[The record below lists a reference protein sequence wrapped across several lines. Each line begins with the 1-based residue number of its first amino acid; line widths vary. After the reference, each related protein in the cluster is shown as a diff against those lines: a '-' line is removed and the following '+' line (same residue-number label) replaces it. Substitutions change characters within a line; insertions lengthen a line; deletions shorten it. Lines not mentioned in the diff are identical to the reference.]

1 MALTLTPV
9 TNIPDIKPGD
19 YLPQLLTES
28 LRTQGISL
36 CTNDILVVTQKIVSK
51 AEDRFINLSTI
62 TPSDEALE
70 IAKSSRKKPQLIE
83 IILRESKKVIRFNK
97 RTIITEHNLGF
108 ISANAGIDHSNVR
121 GKSGKQEDW
130 YLLLPKDPDN
140 SAKIIRNYINN
151 KEKVNIGVMII
162 DSHGRAWRYGTVG
175 TMIGTAGV
183 PALVDLRGKKD
194 LYGYELKITRVAAA
208 DELAGAASLIM
219 GQASEKIPVVHVR
232 GFPYPLRDACLNEV
246 IRPEKRD
253 LFR

>member
-1 MALTLTPV
+1 MALILTPV

-19 YLPQLLTES
+19 HLPSLLNDC
-28 LRTQGISL
+28 LKKQGISL
-36 CTNDILVVTQKIVSK
+36 NNNDILVVTQKIVSK
-51 AEDRFINLSTI
+51 AENRLINLSTI

-70 IAKSSRKKPQLIE
+70 IAKISKKRPHLIE
-83 IILRESKKVIRFNK
+83 LILNESKKVIRVNR
-97 RTIITEHNLGF
+97 RTIITEHKLGF

-121 GKSGKQEDW
+121 GESGKQDDW

-140 SAKIIRNYINN
+140 SAKQMREYINSA
-151 KEKVNIGVMII
+151 EDVNIGVMII

-183 PALVDLRGKKD
+183 PGLVDLRGKKD

-208 DELAGAASLIM
+208 DELASAASLIM
-219 GQASEKIPVVHVR
+219 GQANENIPVVHVR
-232 GFPYPLRDACLNEV
+232 GFPYPLRNACLNEV
-246 IRPEKRD
+246 LRPEKKD

>member
-19 YLPQLLTES
+19 YLPQLIFEGLKK
-28 LRTQGISL
+28 QGISL
-36 CTNDILVVTQKIVSK
+36 NNNDILVVTQKIVSK
-51 AEDRFINLSTI
+51 AENRFINLFTI

-70 IAKSSRKKPQLIE
+70 IAKFSKKRPQLIE
-83 IILRESKKVIRFNK
+83 IILRESKKVIRVNQNA
-97 RTIITEHNLGF
+97 IITEHKLGF

-121 GKSGKQEDW
+121 GKSRKQDDW
-130 YLLLPKDPDN
+130 YLLLPKDPDYSAKQIRDYMN
-140 SAKIIRNYINN
+140 SA
-151 KEKVNIGVMII
+151 EKVNIGVMII

-232 GFPYPLRDACLNEV
+232 GFPYPLRDTCLNEI
-246 IRPEKRD
+246 IRPEEKD

>member
-19 YLPQLLTES
+19 HLPQLIIEGLK
-28 LRTQGISL
+28 TQGISL
-36 CTNDILVVTQKIVSK
+36 YNNDILVVTQKIVSK

-70 IAKSSRKKPQLIE
+70 IAKFSKKRPQLIE
-83 IILRESKKVIRFNK
+83 IILRESKKVIRVNQHVM
-97 RTIITEHNLGF
+97 ITEHKLGF

-121 GKSGKQEDW
+121 GKSGKQDDW
-130 YLLLPKDPDN
+130 YLLLPKDPDYSAKQIRDYMN
-140 SAKIIRNYINN
+140 SA
-151 KEKVNIGVMII
+151 EKANIGVMII

-232 GFPYPLRDACLNEV
+232 GFPYPLRNTCLNEI
-246 IRPEKRD
+246 IRSEEKD

>member
-19 YLPQLLTES
+19 NLSRLINDCLKMQRIALFD
-28 LRTQGISL
+28 
-36 CTNDILVVTQKIVSK
+36 NDILVVTQKIVSK
-51 AEDRFINLSTI
+51 AENRLVNLSTI

-70 IAKSSRKKPQLIE
+70 IAKTSMKRPQLIE
-83 IILRESKKVIRFNK
+83 LILRESKKVIRVSK
-97 RTIITEHNLGF
+97 RTIITEHKLGF

-121 GKSGKQEDW
+121 GESGKQDDW

-140 SAKIIRNYINN
+140 SAKQIRIYINST
-151 KEKVNIGVMII
+151 EKVDIGVIII

-183 PALVDLRGKKD
+183 PGLVDLRGKKD
-194 LYGYELKITRVAAA
+194 LYGYKLKITRVAAA
-208 DELAGAASLIM
+208 DELASAASLIM
-219 GQASEKIPVVHVR
+219 GQASENIPVVHVR
-232 GFPYPLRDACLNEV
+232 GFPYALRDSSLSE
-246 IRPEKRD
+246 ILRPEEKD

>member
-19 YLPQLLTES
+19 HLPQLIIES
-28 LRTQGISL
+28 LGTQGISL
-36 CTNDILVVTQKIVSK
+36 YTNDILVVTQKIVSK
-51 AEDRFINLSTI
+51 AEDRFINLSTV

-70 IAKSSRKKPQLIE
+70 IAKSSRKRPQLIE

-140 SAKIIRNYINN
+140 SAKIIRNYINF

-175 TMIGTAGV
+175 TMIGTS
-183 PALVDLRGKKD
+183 
-194 LYGYELKITRVAAA
+194 GYL
-208 DELAGAASLIM
+208 
-219 GQASEKIPVVHVR
+219 HW
-232 GFPYPLRDACLNEV
+232 
-246 IRPEKRD
+246 
-253 LFR
+253 

>member
-1 MALTLTPV
+1 MALTITPI

-19 YLPQLLTES
+19 NIPQLLIKGLKS
-28 LRTQGISL
+28 QGISL
-36 CTNDILVVTQKIVSK
+36 YSNDILVVTQKIVSK

-62 TPSDEALE
+62 IPSDEALE
-70 IAKSSRKKPQLIE
+70 IAKSSNKKPQLIE
-83 IILRESKKVIRFNK
+83 LILRESKKVIRVNQHA
-97 RTIITEHNLGF
+97 IITEHKLGF
-108 ISANAGIDHSNVR
+108 ISANAGIDHSNVM
-121 GKSGKQEDW
+121 GKSGKQGDW

-140 SAKIIRNYINN
+140 SAKLIRDYINSAEN
-151 KEKVNIGVMII
+151 VNIGVMII

-175 TMIGTAGV
+175 TMIGTAFV

-194 LYGYELKITRVAAA
+194 LYGYKLKITRVAAA

-232 GFPYPLRDACLNEV
+232 GFPYPLRDTCLYEV
-246 IRPEKRD
+246 IRPEEKD

>member
-1 MALTLTPV
+1 MSLILTPV
-9 TNIPDIKPGD
+9 TDIPDIKPGD
-19 YLPQLLTES
+19 HLPQLIFEGLS
-28 LRTQGISL
+28 TQGISL
-36 CTNDILVVTQKIVSK
+36 YTNDILVVTQKIVSK
-51 AEDRFINLSTI
+51 AEDRFINLSTV

-70 IAKSSRKKPQLIE
+70 MAKSSRKRPQLIE
-83 IILRESKKVIRFNK
+83 IIMRESRKIVRFNK

-130 YLLLPKDPDN
+130 YLLLPKNPDN
-140 SAKIIRNYINN
+140 SAKIIRDYINI

-183 PALVDLRGKKD
+183 PALVDLRGKRD